1 MAPPA
6 TTLAPPSSAPIRASL
21 LAQHDGT
28 DPAKPIWLAI
38 KGTVFDVSAKRGM
51 YGPGAGY
58 NVFAGKDGSVGL
70 GESGFGRIVAEGSV
84 GRWWFADGSSP

>member
-6 TTLAPPSSAPIRASL
+6 ATLSPPKSDPIPASL
-21 LAQHDGT
+21 LAQHDGS
-28 DPAKPIWLAI
+28 DPSKPIWLAI
-38 KGTVFDVSAKRGM
+38 KGTVFDVSAKRAM

-70 GESGFGRIVAEGSV
+70 GE
-84 GRWWFADGSSP
+84 